1 MVLFRISIPQFRG
14 SFDFI
19 IILSPMNTRTTIL
32 LCIFAALLSSCS
44 SRPEIKEDTPSRES
58 RLAKLHYENSS
69 GEKAVTH
76 FYYDAEG
83 RNYMAI
89 WHLEDSSRSSVNHHT
104 LDSAGRMIV
113 KSREFS
119 DGVRS
124 VQHFLYGPEGNLISE
139 DFSRSDGVNGHS
151 EYHYGPDGRLEF
163 ADCRG
168 LNGWFYGRIEYAWE
182 NGLRTGAELYKDSV
196 SIGNI
201 AYEYQD
207 GRLTGEHWDLSG
219 SWSQTFRYEYQE
231 TFPQTCVSSNV
242 FVREDPWYRVRSEFY
257 TFDGGKEGP
266 SAGGPTLYTYDES
279 GRLISRE
286 YIRSD
291 GLNTMSTYEYDTLGV
306 LVQSHREYGGGNGMD
321 FVYWYNVERKLL
333 VKTFTS
339 EDGTSGSETYR
350 YKDGRLVRG
359 EYVNV
364 DGWLNGTLE
373 FNCEGDGTVS
383 SAVYSGKDGE
393 EGSVDFTYDLN
404 FNLVKIHWA
413 FGSGQTQT
421 YWYEYEASR

>member
-19 IILSPMNTRTTIL
+19 IILSPMNLRTAIL
-32 LCIFAALLSSCS
+32 TCFLPAFLLSCS
-44 SRPEIKEDTPSRES
+44 SRPEEKEEAPPGDF
-58 RLAKLHYENSS
+58 RLVELHYENSS

-76 FYYDAEG
+76 FYYDPEG

-104 LDSAGRMIV
+104 LDSAGKMIV

-119 DGVRS
+119 DGIRS
-124 VQHFLYGPEGNLISE
+124 VQHFEYGPEGNLVSE
-139 DFSRSDGVNGHS
+139 DFSRSDGVTGRAD
-151 EYHYGPDGRLEF
+151 YYYTQDGRLES

-182 NGLRTGAELYKDSV
+182 NGLRTGAELFRDSV
-196 SIGNI
+196 SIGSI
-201 AYEYQD
+201 AYEYRE
-207 GRLTGEHWDLSG
+207 GRLTGEQWDINDN
-219 SWSQTFRYEYQE
+219 WSQTFRYEYQE
-231 TFPQTCVSSNV
+231 AFPQAFVYSNV
-242 FVREDPWYRVRSEFY
+242 FIRENPWYRVRSEFY
-257 TFDGGKEGP
+257 EFDGGTGGP
-266 SAGGPTLYTYDES
+266 LSGGPTSYTYDES
-279 GRLISRE
+279 GKLISRE

-291 GLNTMSTYEYDTLGV
+291 GLSTMSTYEYDTTGV
-306 LVQSHREYGGGNGMD
+306 LVQSHRDYGDGRSMD
-321 FVYWYNVERKLL
+321 FVYWYNGDRKLL

-339 EDGTSGSETYR
+339 TNGTAGSETYR
-350 YKDGRLVRG
+350 YRDGRLVRG

-373 FNCEGDGTVS
+373 FECDADGTVRS
-383 SAVYSGKDGE
+383 GVYSGKDGE
-393 EGSVDFTYDLN
+393 EGSVDFTWDLD

-421 YWYEYEASR
+421 YDYEYEASQ